1 MLIYS
6 YLRSQKHQKIGSR
19 EWFALCV
26 ILSFTNLV
34 VCPPPPSASRKEED
48 PLFTSKIVSG
58 GKYKTTAHSEKI
70 NDEFRK
76 SRTEVTLP
84 VTVTCGVTYKWDY
97 CQDGKSIKVRGVG
110 G

>member
-1 MLIYS
+1 MHHISKYQQIYL

-34 VCPPPPSASRKEED
+34 VCPPPPSANSKEED

-58 GKYKTTAHSEKI
+58 GKYKTTTHSEENVI

-76 SRTEVTLP
+76 YRTEVTLP
-84 VTVTCGVTYKWDY
+84 VRVLV
-97 CQDGKSIKVRGVG
+97 VV
-110 G
+110 

>member
-1 MLIYS
+1 MNITIYAS
-6 YLRSQKHQKIGSR
+6 YKQISAYTINIFLYLRSQKYQKIGSR

-34 VCPPPPSASRKEED
+34 VCPPPPSTSRKEED

-58 GKYKTTAHSEKI
+58 GKYKTTTHSEENVI

-76 SRTEVTLP
+76 YRTEVTLP
-84 VTVTCGVTYKWDY
+84 VRVLV
-97 CQDGKSIKVRGVG
+97 VM
-110 G
+110 

>member
-1 MLIYS
+1 MHHIGKYQQIYL

-58 GKYKTTAHSEKI
+58 GKYKTTVHSEENVI
-70 NDEFRK
+70 NDK
-76 SRTEVTLP
+76 SRKCH
-84 VTVTCGVTYKWDY
+84 TV
-97 CQDGKSIKVRGVG
+97 KV
-110 G
+110 

>member
-1 MLIYS
+1 MTYI
-6 YLRSQKHQKIGSR
+6 RSQKHQKIGSR

-34 VCPPPPSASRKEED
+34 VCPPPSTSSTSRKEED

-58 GKYKTTAHSEKI
+58 GKYKTTTHSEENAI
-70 NDEFRK
+70 NDECRK
-76 SRTEVTLP
+76 SRTVM
-84 VTVTCGVTYKWDY
+84 VSYGATYKWDY
-97 CQDGKSIKVRGVG
+97 CQDGKSIKVLGVG

>member
-1 MLIYS
+1 M
-6 YLRSQKHQKIGSR
+6 
-19 EWFALCV
+19 

-34 VCPPPPSASRKEED
+34 VCPPPSTSSASRKEED

-58 GKYKTTAHSEKI
+58 GKYKTTAHSEKNVI

-84 VTVTCGVTYKWDY
+84 VTVTCGVTI
-97 CQDGKSIKVRGVG
+97 QVG
-110 G
+110 SL